1 MSRKPTISIIGA
13 GNVAWHLAPALENI
27 GYVVNEVY
35 SRDIKKAKALVKNL
49 YDAEA
54 VNDLDFRESDSL
66 IFIVAVSDKAIKK
79 VVKNIKL
86 PTGAILAHTSGSQ
99 PMEVLAYAGTS
110 NIGVFY
116 PLQTFSKHSKMN
128 FSDIPICIEAEKKDV
143 RKLLKSMG
151 AQLSKKVYKTNSES
165 RKALHVAAV
174 FSCNFTNH
182 LFSISEEIMNTNK
195 LDFEMLKPLIV
206 ETVNKMLDAGA
217 RKSQTGPA
225 VRGDFEIMDNH
236 INFLNDNKK
245 QAEIYQ
251 VMSQHIVDTYLEE
264 DDD

>member
-1 MSRKPTISIIGA
+1 MSKKPTISIIGA

-54 VNDLDFRESDSL
+54 VNDLDFRESNAL

-79 VVKNIKL
+79 VANGIDL
-86 PTGAILAHTSGSQ
+86 PTGAILVHTSGSQ

-116 PLQTFSKHSKMN
+116 PLQTFSKHSKMD
-128 FSDIPICIEAEKKDV
+128 FSDIPICVEAEKKEV
-143 RKLLKSMG
+143 RKLLKSM
-151 AQLSKKVYKTNSES
+151 ATQLSKKVYKTNSES

-174 FSCNFTNH
+174 FACNFTNH
-182 LFSISEEIMNTNK
+182 LFSISEGIMKKNK
-195 LDFEMLKPLIV
+195 MDFEMLKPLIV
-206 ETVNKMLDAGA
+206 ETVNKMLDSGA
-217 RKSQTGPA
+217 QKSQTGPA
-225 VRGDFEIMDNH
+225 VRGDFEIMDDH
-236 INFLNDNKK
+236 LTFLNDNKK

-251 VMSQHIVDTYLEE
+251 LLSQHIVDTYLEK
-264 DDD
+264 DD

>member
-1 MSRKPTISIIGA
+1 MSKKPTISIIGS

-54 VNDLDFRESDSL
+54 VNDLDFRESNSL

-79 VVKNIKL
+79 VANNIEL
-86 PTGAILAHTSGSQ
+86 PTGAILVHTSGSQ
-99 PMEVLAYAGTS
+99 SMEALANSGTS

-116 PLQTFSKHSKMN
+116 PLQTFSKHSKMD
-128 FSDIPICIEAEKKDV
+128 FSDIPICIEAEKKAV

-151 AQLSKKVYKTNSES
+151 TQLSKKVYKTNSES

-174 FSCNFTNH
+174 FACNFTNH
-182 LFSISEEIMNTNK
+182 LFSISEEVMKKNK

-217 RKSQTGPA
+217 GKSQTGPA

-236 INFLNDNKK
+236 INFLNDNEK

-251 VMSQHIVDTYLEE
+251 LMSQHIVDTYLE
-264 DDD
+264 DD